1 MEYVIGVILLVA
13 LAWFVSAPL
22 RRPRGGDGD
31 RERGEDPLFADLE
44 ARKEALYR
52 QIRDA
57 ELDREQG
64 KLSAEDW
71 KRVDGELRREAIAL
85 LKRIDAAQERPV

>member
-1 MEYVIGVILLVA
+1 MEIVIALALVVA
-13 LAWFVSAPL
+13 LAWFVGAPL
-22 RRPRGGDGD
+22 RRDPGSEGAPS
-31 RERGEDPLFADLE
+31 EDPRTAELE

-64 KLSAEDW
+64 KLSEDDW
-71 KRVDGELRREAIAL
+71 RRHDAELRAEAIAVL
-85 LKRIDAAQERPV
+85 RQLEP